1 MFEVIKEVLAE
12 QLGVEEDIKL
22 ESKLRE
28 DLNID
33 SLLAVQL
40 SVLLEN
46 KYDIDITEEELGKL
60 VTIKDVIDLLAT
72 KGVKS

>member
-1 MFEVIKEVLAE
+1 MFEVIKEVLSE
-12 QLGVEEDIKL
+12 QLGVEADIKL
-22 ESKLRE
+22 KSKLRE

-60 VTIKDVIDLLAT
+60 VTIKDVIDLLEA
-72 KGVKS
+72 KGVKA

>member
-1 MFEVIKEVLAE
+1 MLEVIKEVLSE
-12 QLGVEEDIKL
+12 QLGVEEDITL

-46 KYDIDITEEELGKL
+46 KYDIDITEEELEKL
-60 VTIKDVIDLLAT
+60 VTVKDVIDLLEI
-72 KGVKS
+72 KGVKA

>member
-1 MFEVIKEVLAE
+1 MFEVIKEVISE
-12 QLGVEEDIKL
+12 QLGVEADIKL

-60 VTIKDVIDLLAT
+60 MTIKDVIDLLET
-72 KGVKS
+72 KGVKA

>member
-1 MFEVIKEVLAE
+1 MFEVLKEMLSE
-12 QLGVEEDIKL
+12 ELGVEGDIKL
-22 ESKLRE
+22 DSKLRE

-46 KYDIDITEEELGKL
+46 RYNIEITEEELVKL
-60 VTIKDVIDLLAT
+60 VTINDVVVLLEN
-72 KGVKS
+72 KGVKA

>member
-1 MFEVIKEVLAE
+1 MFEVIKEVLSE
-12 QLGVEEDIKL
+12 QLGVEADIKL

-46 KYDIDITEEELGKL
+46 KYDIDISEEELEKL
-60 VTIKDVIDLLAT
+60 VTIKDVIDLLET
-72 KGVKS
+72 RGVKA